1 MRDGRLTKVDSCDG
15 SAVGRGVLD
24 SLWRLVSRGL
34 ASLTLGDR
42 LCEFRILRRFLMES
56 CDLPGGSGDRS
67 GEVGVCIVII

>member
-1 MRDGRLTKVDSCDG
+1 MRDGKLTKVDSCDG

-42 LCEFRILRRFLMES
+42 QCEFRISRRFLRMCFEIFS
-56 CDLPGGSGDRS
+56 PVYSMTLWG
-67 GEVGVCIVII
+67 

>member
-1 MRDGRLTKVDSCDG
+1 MRDGKLTKVDSCDG

-42 LCEFRILRRFLMES
+42 QCEVSHFETV
-56 CDLPGGSGDRS
+56 P
-67 GEVGVCIVII
+67 